1 MEDRPSRFT
10 HHVSHNVSRLP
21 QQHTIIGIL
30 ILLLL
35 SANTVSAQE
44 LTTLTLEDSI
54 QIARQTNLS
63 IQTTQERVKSAEAQV
78 RAAHAGL
85 LPNVSLN
92 SSYRYAGALPKS
104 VLETTGAFGPPGA
117 GGEMSPFSGMG
128 DDTEAIIELEFG
140 AHHNFQADL
149 TLNQPIFAWGRYYK
163 NYQGAKLSLEA
174 AHKELDAAY
183 NQLVLD
189 VSEAFYRV
197 LLSLEF
203 VKVSEQT
210 VELVEKQLKIA
221 QNLFEA
227 GASTNFDILRAEV
240 LLANAR
246 SNLIR
251 AKNGERVAMDV
262 YKNVLN
268 IDLSDSIE
276 VQGNLEQPIREFDLD
291 QLLQLAMEKR
301 PELHQLQFTES
312 AAKKQIDV
320 AKTRSRP
327 ALSFFSNY
335 QLDHNERLEEMNRI
349 WNLGFALNV
358 PIFDGLATR
367 AAVKQAESGLKQTQ
381 LGKQQMTDVIEL
393 EVRSAYLNLLEAKTL
408 IDVQRET
415 VEQAQESVRI
425 ANLRYENGMTTSVE
439 LTDAQLALSQ
449 AEVNRLQSLH
459 DYAVGLARLEK
470 AIGQKTPTSNY
481 SRHKK

>member
-1 MEDRPSRFT
+1 MT
-10 HHVSHNVSRLP
+10 
-21 QQHTIIGIL
+21 QQHFFFGASVL
-30 ILLLL
+30 FLLLT
-35 SANTVSAQE
+35 SALSAQE
-44 LTTLTLEDSI
+44 SRTLTLEDSI

-63 IQTTQERVKSAEAQV
+63 IQTTQERVKAAEAQV

-104 VLETTGAFGPPGA
+104 VLETSGAFGPLGA
-117 GGEMSPFSGMG
+117 GGDMPPLPAADGG
-128 DDTEAIIELEFG
+128 DETIIELEFG

-163 NYQGAKLSLEA
+163 NYQSAKLSLA
-174 AHKELDAAY
+174 ATHKELDAAY
-183 NQLVLD
+183 NQLIFD

-251 AKNGERVAMDV
+251 AKNGQRVAMDV

-268 IDLSDSIE
+268 IDLNDSIE
-276 VQGNLEQPIREFDLD
+276 VQGNLEQPILQFDLEP
-291 QLLQLAMEKR
+291 LIQLAMEKR
-301 PELHQLQFTES
+301 PELHQLQFTEG
-312 AAKKQIDV
+312 AAKKQVDV
-320 AKTRSRP
+320 AKTRNRP

-335 QLDHNERLEEMNRI
+335 QLDHNERLEDMNRI
-349 WNLGFALNV
+349 WNLGVALNV

-381 LGKQQMTDVIEL
+381 LGKQQMTNAIEL

-408 IDVQRET
+408 INVQKET

-425 ANLRYENGMTTSVE
+425 ANLRYENGMITSVE

-470 AIGQKTPTSNY
+470 AVGQKIP
-481 SRHKK
+481 

>member
-1 MEDRPSRFT
+1 MT
-10 HHVSHNVSRLP
+10 
-21 QQHTIIGIL
+21 QQHFFIGIF
-30 ILLLL
+30 LLLL
-35 SANTVSAQE
+35 LWTCTVSAQE
-44 LTTLTLEDSI
+44 PKTLTLEDSI

-78 RAAHAGL
+78 RSVHAGL

-92 SSYRYAGALPKS
+92 SSYRYAKDLPKS
-104 VLETTGAFGPPGA
+104 VLEASGGFGPPGV
-117 GGEMSPFSGMG
+117 GGEMPASTDTGG
-128 DDTEAIIELEFG
+128 DDENIIELEFG
-140 AHHNFQADL
+140 AHHNFQAEII
-149 TLNQPIFAWGRYYK
+149 LNQPIFAWGRYYK
-163 NYQGAKLSLEA
+163 SYQSAQLSLEA
-174 AHKELDAAY
+174 ARKELDAAY
-183 NQLVLD
+183 NQLILD

-197 LLSLEF
+197 LLSFEF

-251 AKNGERVAMDV
+251 AKNGARVAIDV

-268 IDLSDSIE
+268 IDLGESVE
-276 VQGNLEQPIREFDLD
+276 VEGSLERPILEFDLEPLI
-291 QLLQLAMEKR
+291 QQGLEKR
-301 PELHQLQFTES
+301 PELHQFQFNEG
-312 AAKKQIDV
+312 AAKKQVDV
-320 AKTRSRP
+320 AKTRNRP
-327 ALSFFSNY
+327 ALSFFTNY
-335 QLDHNERLEEMNRI
+335 QFDHNERLVEMNRI
-349 WNLGFALNV
+349 WNLGFSLNF

-367 AAVKQAESGLKQTQ
+367 AAVKQAESGLRQTQ
-381 LGKQQMTDVIEL
+381 LGKQQMTDAIEL

-415 VEQAQESVRI
+415 VAQAQESVRI
-425 ANLRYENGMTTSVE
+425 ANLRYENGMITSVE

-449 AEVNRLQSLH
+449 AEANRLQSLH

-470 AIGQKTPTSNY
+470 AIGQKIPINN
-481 SRHKK
+481 RN

>member
-1 MEDRPSRFT
+1 MEEHPSRFM
-10 HHVSHNVSRLP
+10 HHVSRIT
-21 QQHTIIGIL
+21 QQHFFIGISV
-30 ILLLL
+30 LLLL
-35 SANTVSAQE
+35 SSCTLSAQE
-44 LTTLTLEDSI
+44 SKNLTLEDSI

-63 IQTTQERVKSAEAQV
+63 IQTTQERVKSAEAHV
-78 RAAHAGL
+78 RAAQAGL

-104 VLETTGAFGPPGA
+104 VLETSGAFGPPGV
-117 GGEMSPFSGMG
+117 GGEMSSFSSMG
-128 DDTEAIIELEFG
+128 DDSETIIELEFG

-163 NYQGAKLSLEA
+163 NYQSAKLNLQA

-189 VSEAFYRV
+189 VSDAFYRV

-221 QNLFEA
+221 QNLFDA

-246 SNLIR
+246 SNRIR
-251 AKNGERVAMDV
+251 AKNGARVAMDV

-268 IDLSDSIE
+268 IDFGESIQ
-276 VQGNLEQPIREFDLD
+276 VQGSLEQPILELDLEPLI
-291 QLLQLAMEKR
+291 QLGLEKR
-301 PELHQLQFTES
+301 PELHQLQFTEG
-312 AAKKQIDV
+312 AAEKQVDV
-320 AKTRSRP
+320 AKTRNRP

-349 WNLGFALNV
+349 WNIGFALNV

-381 LGKQQMTDVIEL
+381 LGKQQMTDAIEL

-408 IDVQRET
+408 IDVQKET

-425 ANLRYENGMTTSVE
+425 ANLRYENGMITSVE

-470 AIGQKTPTSNY
+470 AIGQKIPN
-481 SRHKK
+481 K

>member
-1 MEDRPSRFT
+1 MT
-10 HHVSHNVSRLP
+10 
-21 QQHTIIGIL
+21 QQHFFIGT

-35 SANTVSAQE
+35 LLTCTLSAQE
-44 LTTLTLEDSI
+44 PKILTLEDSI
-54 QIARQTNLS
+54 QIARQSNLS

-78 RAAHAGL
+78 RSAYAGL
-85 LPNVSLN
+85 LPNVALN

-104 VLETTGAFGPPGA
+104 VLETSGAFGPPGA
-117 GGEMSPFSGMG
+117 GGEMSPLPTGG
-128 DDTEAIIELEFG
+128 GTGENIIELEFG

-163 NYQGAKLSLEA
+163 SYQSAKLNLAA
-174 AHKELDAAY
+174 AHKELDAAH

-203 VKVSEQT
+203 VKISEQT

-227 GASTNFDILRAEV
+227 GASTNFDVLRAEV
-240 LLANAR
+240 LLANAK
-246 SNLIR
+246 SNRIR
-251 AKNGERVAMDV
+251 AKNGARGAIDV

-268 IDLSDSIE
+268 IDLGESID
-276 VQGNLEQPIREFDLD
+276 VQGSLERPVLEFDLEPLI
-291 QLLQLAMEKR
+291 QLGLEKR
-301 PELHQLQFTES
+301 PELHQLQFSEG
-312 AAKKQIDV
+312 AAKKQVDV

-349 WNLGFALNV
+349 WNLGVALNF

-381 LGKQQMTDVIEL
+381 LGKQQMANAIEL
-393 EVRSAYLNLLEAKTL
+393 EIRSAYLNLLESKTL

-425 ANLRYENGMTTSVE
+425 ANLRYENGMITSVE

-459 DYAVGLARLEK
+459 DYAVGFIRLEK
-470 AIGQKTPTSNY
+470 AIGEKIPINN
-481 SRHKK
+481 

>member
-1 MEDRPSRFT
+1 MEERPSRFT
-10 HHVSHNVSRLP
+10 FHVSRMT
-21 QQHTIIGIL
+21 QQHFSIGIS

-35 SANTVSAQE
+35 STCTVSAQE
-44 LTTLTLEDSI
+44 SKTLTLEDSI
-54 QIARQTNLS
+54 QTARQTNLS

-92 SSYRYAGALPKS
+92 SSYRYAKDLPKS
-104 VLETTGAFGPPGA
+104 VLEASGAFGPPAGA
-117 GGEMSPFSGMG
+117 GGEMSSLHTQDSNVG
-128 DDTEAIIELEFG
+128 DDSENIIELEFG
-140 AHHNFQADL
+140 AHHNFQAEV

-163 NYQGAKLSLEA
+163 NYQSAKLNLEA

-189 VSEAFYRV
+189 VSETFYRV
-197 LLSLEF
+197 LLSFEF

-240 LLANAR
+240 LLANAK
-246 SNLIR
+246 SNLVR
-251 AKNGERVAMDV
+251 AKNGERVAMAV

-268 IDLSDSIE
+268 IDLGDSIE
-276 VQGNLEQPIREFDLD
+276 VQGSLEQPILEFDLEPLI
-291 QLLQLAMEKR
+291 QQAMEKR
-301 PELHQLQFTES
+301 PELHQLQFTEG
-312 AAKKQIDV
+312 AAKKQVDI
-320 AKTRSRP
+320 AKTRNRP
-327 ALSFFSNY
+327 ALSFFTNY
-335 QLDHNERLEEMNRI
+335 QFDHNERLVEMNRI

-381 LGKQQMTDVIEL
+381 LGKQQVTDAIEL

-408 IDVQRET
+408 INVQRET
-415 VEQAQESVRI
+415 VAASPRER
-425 ANLRYENGMTTSVE
+425 ANCE
-439 LTDAQLALSQ
+439 LALRKWNDHQ
-449 AEVNRLQSLH
+449 R
-459 DYAVGLARLEK
+459 
-470 AIGQKTPTSNY
+470 
-481 SRHKK
+481 

>member
-1 MEDRPSRFT
+1 MEECPSRFT
-10 HHVSHNVSRLP
+10 FHVARMT
-21 QQHTIIGIL
+21 QQHFFTGIFL
-30 ILLLL
+30 SLLLW
-35 SANTVSAQE
+35 SSTVFAQE
-44 LTTLTLEDSI
+44 SKTLTLEDSI

-104 VLETTGAFGPPGA
+104 VLEASGAFGPPAGA
-117 GGEMSPFSGMG
+117 GGEIPATSIMDGN
-128 DDTEAIIELEFG
+128 DENIIELEFG
-140 AHHNFQADL
+140 AHHNFQADV
-149 TLNQPIFAWGRYYK
+149 TLNQPIFAWGRYYN
-163 NYQGAKLSLEA
+163 NYQSAKFSLEA
-174 AHKELDAAY
+174 ARKELDVAY

-189 VSEAFYRV
+189 VSESFYRV
-197 LLSLEF
+197 LLSIEF
-203 VKVSEQT
+203 ANVSKQT

-227 GASTNFDILRAEV
+227 GASTNFDVLRAEV

-251 AKNGERVAMDV
+251 AKNGARVAMDV

-268 IDLSDSIE
+268 IDLGESIE
-276 VQGNLEQPIREFDLD
+276 VQGSLELPILEFDLEPLI
-291 QLLQLAMEKR
+291 QQGLEKR
-301 PELHQLQFTES
+301 PELHQLQSSEG
-312 AAKKQIDV
+312 AAKKQVDV
-320 AKTRSRP
+320 AKTRSLP
-327 ALSFFSNY
+327 ALSFFGNY
-335 QLDHNERLEEMNRI
+335 QLDHNERLGEMNRI

-367 AAVKQAESGLKQTQ
+367 AAVKQAQSGLKQTQ

-408 IDVQRET
+408 INVQRET

-425 ANLRYENGMTTSVE
+425 ANLRYENGMITSVE

-470 AIGQKTPTSNY
+470 AIGQKILINN
-481 SRHKK
+481 

>member
-1 MEDRPSRFT
+1 MEERLLRLTF
-10 HHVSHNVSRLP
+10 HVSRMTR
-21 QQHTIIGIL
+21 QYFFIGTS
-30 ILLLL
+30 LLLL
-35 SANTVSAQE
+35 LWSCTVSAE
-44 LTTLTLEDSI
+44 APKNLTLEASI
-54 QIARQTNLS
+54 QIARQTNLL

-78 RAAHAGL
+78 RSAQAGL
-85 LPNVSLN
+85 LPNVSIN
-92 SSYRYAGALPKS
+92 STYRYAGALPKS
-104 VLETTGAFGPPGA
+104 VLEASGAFGPPGA
-117 GGEMSPFSGMG
+117 GGDMPPATVGDG
-128 DDTEAIIELEFG
+128 DDENVIELEFG

-149 TLNQPIFAWGRYYK
+149 SLNQPIFAWGRYYK
-163 NYQGAKLSLEA
+163 SYQSAKLSLEA
-174 AHKELDAAY
+174 ARKELDAAY

-210 VELVEKQLKIA
+210 VELVETQLKIA

-227 GASTNFDILRAEV
+227 GASTNFDVLRAEV
-240 LLANAR
+240 LLANAK

-251 AKNGERVAMDV
+251 AKNGARGAMDV

-268 IDLSDSIE
+268 IDLGDSVE
-276 VQGNLEQPIREFDLD
+276 VEGSLDRPILESVDLD
-291 QLLQLAMEKR
+291 RLIRLGLEKR
-301 PELHQLQFTES
+301 PELHQLAFNEG
-312 AAKKQIDV
+312 AAKKQVDV

-327 ALSFFSNY
+327 ALSFFTNY
-335 QLDHNERLEEMNRI
+335 QLDHNERLIEMNRV
-349 WNLGFALNV
+349 WNLGFALNF

-408 IDVQRET
+408 INVQRET
-415 VEQAQESVRI
+415 VAQAQESVRI
-425 ANLRYENGMTTSVE
+425 ANLRYENGMITSVE

-470 AIGQKTPTSNY
+470 AIGEKIPINN
-481 SRHKK
+481 

>member
-1 MEDRPSRFT
+1 MEERPSRFT
-10 HHVSHNVSRLP
+10 FHVSRMT
-21 QQHTIIGIL
+21 QQHFSIGIS

-35 SANTVSAQE
+35 STCTVSAQE
-44 LTTLTLEDSI
+44 SKTLTLEDSI

-92 SSYRYAGALPKS
+92 SSYRYAKDLPKS
-104 VLETTGAFGPPGA
+104 VLEASGAFGPPGA
-117 GGEMSPFSGMG
+117 GGGLPSPADADG
-128 DDTEAIIELEFG
+128 DSESIIELEFG
-140 AHHNFQADL
+140 AHHNFQAEV

-163 NYQGAKLSLEA
+163 NYQSAKLNLEA

-189 VSEAFYRV
+189 VSETFYRV
-197 LLSLEF
+197 LLSFEF

-240 LLANAR
+240 LLANAK
-246 SNLIR
+246 SNLVR
-251 AKNGERVAMDV
+251 AKNGERVAMAV

-268 IDLSDSIE
+268 IDLGDSIE
-276 VQGNLEQPIREFDLD
+276 VQGSLEQPILEFDLEPLI
-291 QLLQLAMEKR
+291 QQAMEKR
-301 PELHQLQFTES
+301 PELHQLQFTEG
-312 AAKKQIDV
+312 AAKKQVDI
-320 AKTRSRP
+320 AKTRNRP
-327 ALSFFSNY
+327 ALSFFTNY
-335 QLDHNERLEEMNRI
+335 QFDHNERLVEMNRI

-381 LGKQQMTDVIEL
+381 LGKQQVTDAIEL

-408 IDVQRET
+408 INVQRET
-415 VEQAQESVRI
+415 VAQAQESVRI
-425 ANLRYENGMTTSVE
+425 ANLRYENGMITSVE

-470 AIGQKTPTSNY
+470 AIGQKIPIDN
-481 SRHKK
+481 

>member
-1 MEDRPSRFT
+1 MGERPFFIQIS
-10 HHVSHNVSRLP
+10 L
-21 QQHTIIGIL
+21 
-30 ILLLL
+30 LLLL
-35 SANTVSAQE
+35 STCTISAQE
-44 LTTLTLEDSI
+44 LKTLTLEDSI

-63 IQTTQERVKSAEAQV
+63 IQTTQERVKTAEAQV

-85 LPNVSLN
+85 LPNVSLD
-92 SSYRYAGALPKS
+92 SSYRYDKDLPKS
-104 VLETTGAFGPPGA
+104 VLEASGAFGPPAGV
-117 GGEMSPFSGMG
+117 GGEMPPVSEAGG
-128 DDTEAIIELEFG
+128 DDENIIELEFG
-140 AHHNFQADL
+140 AHHNFQAKV

-163 NYQGAKLSLEA
+163 NYQSAKLSLEA
-174 AHKELDAAY
+174 ARKELDVAY

-189 VSEAFYRV
+189 VSEAFYRI

-251 AKNGERVAMDV
+251 AKNGARIAMDV
-262 YKNVLN
+262 YKNVMN
-268 IDLSDSIE
+268 IDLGESVE
-276 VQGNLEQPIREFDLD
+276 VQGSLERPILEFDLEPLI
-291 QLLQLAMEKR
+291 QLGLEKR
-301 PELHQLQFTES
+301 PELHQLQFSEG
-312 AAKKQIDV
+312 AAKKQVDV
-320 AKTRSRP
+320 AKTRNRP

-335 QLDHNERLEEMNRI
+335 QIDSNERLEEMNRI

-381 LGKQQMTDVIEL
+381 LGKQQMTDAIEL

-408 IDVQRET
+408 INLQRET

-425 ANLRYENGMTTSVE
+425 ANLRYENGMITSVE

-459 DYAVGLARLEK
+459 DYTVGLARLEK
-470 AIGQKTPTSNY
+470 AIG
-481 SRHKK
+481 HKIPINN

>member
-1 MEDRPSRFT
+1 MGEHPSRFT
-10 HHVSHNVSRLP
+10 FHVSHHISQMAQRHLF
-21 QQHTIIGIL
+21 IGIS
-30 ILLLL
+30 LLLL
-35 SANTVSAQE
+35 LWTGTVLAQE
-44 LTTLTLEDSI
+44 SKTLTLENSI
-54 QIARQTNLS
+54 QIARQSNLS

-78 RAAHAGL
+78 RSAYAGL
-85 LPNVSLN
+85 LPNVALN
-92 SSYRYAGALPKS
+92 SSYRYAGVLPKS
-104 VLETTGAFGPPGA
+104 VLEASGAFGPPAGV
-117 GGEMSPFSGMG
+117 GGEMPSFSSVG
-128 DDTEAIIELEFG
+128 DNDENIIELEFG

-163 NYQGAKLSLEA
+163 SYQSAKLSLEA
-174 AHKELDAAY
+174 ARKELDAAY
-183 NQLVLD
+183 NQLTFD

-203 VKVSEQT
+203 VEVSKQT

-221 QNLFEA
+221 RNLFEA

-240 LLANAR
+240 LLANAK
-246 SNLIR
+246 SNRIR
-251 AKNGERVAMDV
+251 AKNGARVAMDV

-268 IDLSDSIE
+268 IDLGGSIG
-276 VQGNLEQPIREFDLD
+276 VQGSLELPILEFDLEP
-291 QLLQLAMEKR
+291 LIQLAMEKR
-301 PELHQLQFTES
+301 PELHQLQFSEG
-312 AAKKQIDV
+312 AAKKQVDV

-327 ALSFFSNY
+327 ALSFFTNY

-349 WNLGFALNV
+349 WNLGVALNV

-367 AAVKQAESGLKQTQ
+367 AAVKQAQSGLKQTQ
-381 LGKQQMTDVIEL
+381 LGKQQMTDAIEL

-408 IDVQRET
+408 INVQRET

-425 ANLRYENGMTTSVE
+425 ANLRYENGMITSVE

-470 AIGQKTPTSNY
+470 AVGQKIPINN
-481 SRHKK
+481 

>member
-1 MEDRPSRFT
+1 MEERPSRFT
-10 HHVSHNVSRLP
+10 FHVSRPVSRMTR
-21 QQHTIIGIL
+21 QHFSIGIS

-35 SANTVSAQE
+35 STCTVSAQE
-44 LTTLTLEDSI
+44 SKTLTLKDSI

-92 SSYRYAGALPKS
+92 SSYRYAKDLPKS
-104 VLETTGAFGPPGA
+104 VLEASGAFGQPAGA
-117 GGEMSPFSGMG
+117 GGEMSPFSNVG
-128 DDTEAIIELEFG
+128 DDSESIIELEFG
-140 AHHNFQADL
+140 AHHNFQAEV

-163 NYQGAKLSLEA
+163 NYQSAKFNLEA

-189 VSEAFYRV
+189 VSETFYRV
-197 LLSLEF
+197 LLSFEF

-240 LLANAR
+240 LLANAK

-251 AKNGERVAMDV
+251 AKNGERVAMAV

-268 IDLSDSIE
+268 IDLGDSIE
-276 VQGNLEQPIREFDLD
+276 VQGSLKQPILEFDLEPLI
-291 QLLQLAMEKR
+291 QQAMEKR
-301 PELHQLQFTES
+301 PELHQLQFTEG
-312 AAKKQIDV
+312 AAKKQVDV
-320 AKTRSRP
+320 AKTRNRP
-327 ALSFFSNY
+327 ALSFFTNY
-335 QLDHNERLEEMNRI
+335 QFDHNERLVEMNRI

-381 LGKQQMTDVIEL
+381 LGKQQVTDAIEL

-425 ANLRYENGMTTSVE
+425 ANLRYENGMITSVE

-470 AIGQKTPTSNY
+470 AIGQKIPIDN
-481 SRHKK
+481 

>member
-1 MEDRPSRFT
+1 MGQHPSRFT
-10 HHVSHNVSRLP
+10 SHASRIT
-21 QQHTIIGIL
+21 QQHFFIGISL
-30 ILLLL
+30 LLLL
-35 SANTVSAQE
+35 SSYTVSAQE
-44 LTTLTLEDSI
+44 SKTLTLEDSI

-63 IQTTQERVKSAEAQV
+63 IQTTQERVTSAEAQV
-78 RAAHAGL
+78 RTAYAGL

-104 VLETTGAFGPPGA
+104 VLEAGGAFSSPGA
-117 GGEMSPFSGMG
+117 GGEMPPLPGAAG
-128 DDTEAIIELEFG
+128 DSETIIELEFG

-163 NYQGAKLSLEA
+163 NYQSAKLSLQA

-246 SNLIR
+246 SNRIR
-251 AKNGERVAMDV
+251 AKNGERAAMDF

-268 IDLSDSIE
+268 LDLGESIK
-276 VQGNLEQPIREFDLD
+276 VQGSLELPILELDLEPLI
-291 QLLQLAMEKR
+291 QRGLEKR
-301 PELHQLQFTES
+301 PELHQLQFTEG
-312 AAKKQIDV
+312 AAKKQVDV
-320 AKTRSRP
+320 AKTRNRP

-349 WNLGFALNV
+349 WNLGFALNI

-367 AAVKQAESGLKQTQ
+367 AAVRQAESGLKQTQ
-381 LGKQQMTDVIEL
+381 LGKQQMTDAIEL
-393 EVRSAYLNLLEAKTL
+393 EIRSAYLNLLQAKAL

-425 ANLRYENGMTTSVE
+425 ANLRYENGMITSVE

-470 AIGQKTPTSNY
+470 AIGQEIPIAN
-481 SRHKK
+481 

>member
-1 MEDRPSRFT
+1 MEARPSRFT
-10 HHVSHNVSRLP
+10 FHVSLTP
-21 QQHTIIGIL
+21 QQHFFIGIS

-35 SANTVSAQE
+35 STCAISAQE
-44 LTTLTLEDSI
+44 SKTLTLDDSI

-78 RAAHAGL
+78 RSAYAGL
-85 LPNVSLN
+85 LPNIALN

-104 VLETTGAFGPPGA
+104 VLETSGAFAPPGA
-117 GGEMSPFSGMG
+117 GGEIPPPSVG
-128 DDTEAIIELEFG
+128 DDNSETIIELEFG

-163 NYQGAKLSLEA
+163 NYQSAKLNLEA
-174 AHKELDAAY
+174 ARKELDAAY

-251 AKNGERVAMDV
+251 AKNGKRVAMDV

-268 IDLSDSIE
+268 IDLSDSIA
-276 VQGNLEQPIREFDLD
+276 VQGNLEQPILELDLKPLI
-291 QLLQLAMEKR
+291 QQAMEQR
-301 PELHQLQFTES
+301 PELHQLQFTEG
-312 AAKKQIDV
+312 AAKKQVDV
-320 AKTRSRP
+320 AKTRNRP
-327 ALSFFSNY
+327 ALSFFSKY

-349 WNLGFALNV
+349 WNLGVALNV

-381 LGKQQMTDVIEL
+381 LGKQQMTDAIEL

-425 ANLRYENGMTTSVE
+425 ANLRYENGMITSVE

-470 AIGQKTPTSNY
+470 AIGQKIPTDN
-481 SRHKK
+481 RN

>member
-1 MEDRPSRFT
+1 MTQRHFF
-10 HHVSHNVSRLP
+10 
-21 QQHTIIGIL
+21 IGTA

-35 SANTVSAQE
+35 WTCTLSAE
-44 LTTLTLEDSI
+44 EPKTLTLEDSI

-78 RAAHAGL
+78 RAARAGL

-92 SSYRYAGALPKS
+92 SSYRYARDLPKS
-104 VLETTGAFGPPGA
+104 VLEASGAFGPPGA
-117 GGEMSPFSGMG
+117 GPEMAPLSGAGAG
-128 DDTEAIIELEFG
+128 DENVIELEFG
-140 AHHNFQADL
+140 AHHNFQADVS
-149 TLNQPIFAWGRYYK
+149 LNQPIFAWGRYYN
-163 NYQGAKLSLEA
+163 NYQSAKLSLAA
-174 AHKELDAAY
+174 AHKELDVAH

-189 VSEAFYRV
+189 VSESFYRV
-197 LLSLEF
+197 LLSHEF

-210 VELVEKQLKIA
+210 VELVKKQLKIA
-221 QNLFEA
+221 QTLFEA

-240 LLANAR
+240 LLANAK

-251 AKNGERVAMDV
+251 AKNGARVAMDV
-262 YKNVLN
+262 YKNMLN
-268 IDLSDSIE
+268 IDLGDSVGAE
-276 VQGNLEQPIREFDLD
+276 GSLEQPVRDFDLAP
-291 QLLQLAMEKR
+291 LIQLAMDKR
-301 PELHQLQFTES
+301 PELDQLQFSEG
-312 AAKKQIDV
+312 AAQKQVDV

-327 ALSFFSNY
+327 ALSFFTNY
-335 QLDHNERLEEMNRI
+335 QFDHNERLQEMNRI
-349 WNLGFALNV
+349 WNVGFALNV

-367 AAVKQAESGLKQTQ
+367 AAVRQAESGLKQTQ
-381 LGKQQMTDVIEL
+381 LGKQQMRDAIEL
-393 EVRSAYLNLLEAKTL
+393 EVRSAYLNLLESKTL

-425 ANLRYENGMTTSVE
+425 ANLRYENGMITSVE

-470 AIGQKTPTSNY
+470 AIGQKMPATN
-481 SRHKK
+481 

>member
-1 MEDRPSRFT
+1 MEECPSRFM
-10 HHVSHNVSRLP
+10 HHVSRIT
-21 QQHTIIGIL
+21 QQHFFIGISV
-30 ILLLL
+30 LLLL
-35 SANTVSAQE
+35 STGTISAQE
-44 LTTLTLEDSI
+44 SKTLTLEDSI
-54 QIARQTNLS
+54 QVARQTNLS
-63 IQTTQERVKSAEAQV
+63 IQTTQERVKSTEAQV
-78 RAAHAGL
+78 RAAQAGL

-104 VLETTGAFGPPGA
+104 VLEAGGAFGAPGA
-117 GGEMSPFSGMG
+117 GGEMSSFSSIP
-128 DDTEAIIELEFG
+128 DDSETIIELEFG

-163 NYQGAKLSLEA
+163 NYQSAKLSLQA

-197 LLSLEF
+197 LLSIEF

-210 VELVEKQLKIA
+210 IELVEKQLKIA
-221 QNLFEA
+221 QNLFDA

-240 LLANAR
+240 LLANAK

-268 IDLSDSIE
+268 IDLGESIQ
-276 VQGNLEQPIREFDLD
+276 VQGSLEQPILELDLESLI
-291 QLLQLAMEKR
+291 QLGLAKR
-301 PELHQLQFTES
+301 PELHQLQFTED
-312 AAKKQIDV
+312 AAKKQVDV
-320 AKTRSRP
+320 AKTRNRP

-367 AAVKQAESGLKQTQ
+367 AAVRQAESGLKQTQ
-381 LGKQQMTDVIEL
+381 LGKQQMTDAIEL

-425 ANLRYENGMTTSVE
+425 ANLRYENGMITSVE

-459 DYAVGLARLEK
+459 DYAVGVARLEK
-470 AIGQKTPTSNY
+470 AIGQKIPIRN
-481 SRHKK
+481 

>member
-1 MEDRPSRFT
+1 MEKRPSRFT
-10 HHVSHNVSRLP
+10 FPVSRMT
-21 QQHTIIGIL
+21 QQHFSIGIS

-35 SANTVSAQE
+35 STCTVSAQE
-44 LTTLTLEDSI
+44 SKTLTLKDSI

-92 SSYRYAGALPKS
+92 SSYRYAGVLPKS
-104 VLETTGAFGPPGA
+104 VLEAGGAFGPPGA
-117 GGEMSPFSGMG
+117 GGEMPPFSSVG
-128 DDTEAIIELEFG
+128 DNNENIIELEFG
-140 AHHNFQADL
+140 AHHNFQADV

-163 NYQGAKLSLEA
+163 NYQSAKLNLEA

-189 VSEAFYRV
+189 VSETFYRV
-197 LLSLEF
+197 LLSFEF

-240 LLANAR
+240 LLANAK

-251 AKNGERVAMDV
+251 AKNGERVAMAV

-268 IDLSDSIE
+268 IDLSDSIK
-276 VQGNLEQPIREFDLD
+276 VQGSLEQPILEFDLEPLI
-291 QLLQLAMEKR
+291 QQAMEKR
-301 PELHQLQFTES
+301 PELHQLQFTEG
-312 AAKKQIDV
+312 AAKKQVDV
-320 AKTRSRP
+320 AKTRNRP
-327 ALSFFSNY
+327 ALSFFTNY
-335 QLDHNERLEEMNRI
+335 QFDHNERLVEMNRI

-381 LGKQQMTDVIEL
+381 LGKQQVTDAIEL

-415 VEQAQESVRI
+415 VAQAQESVRI
-425 ANLRYENGMTTSVE
+425 ANLRYENGMITSVE

-449 AEVNRLQSLH
+449 AEANRLQSLH

-470 AIGQKTPTSNY
+470 AIGQKIPIDN
-481 SRHKK
+481 

>member
-1 MEDRPSRFT
+1 MEERPSRFT
-10 HHVSHNVSRLP
+10 FHVSRIT
-21 QQHTIIGIL
+21 QQHFFIGISL
-30 ILLLL
+30 SLLLWIC
-35 SANTVSAQE
+35 AVSAQE
-44 LTTLTLEDSI
+44 PKTLTLEDSI

-63 IQTTQERVKSAEAQV
+63 IQTTQERVKFAEAQV
-78 RAAHAGL
+78 RSAYAGL

-92 SSYRYAGALPKS
+92 SSYRYAKDLPKS
-104 VLETTGAFGPPGA
+104 VLEASGAFGPPGA
-117 GGEMSPFSGMG
+117 GGEILPPSGAG
-128 DDTEAIIELEFG
+128 GNDENIIELEFG
-140 AHHNFQADL
+140 AHHNFQAEL
-149 TLNQPIFAWGRYYK
+149 SLNQPIFAWGRYYK
-163 NYQGAKLSLEA
+163 NYQSAKLSLEA
-174 AHKELDAAY
+174 ARKELDAAY

-189 VSEAFYRV
+189 VSETFYRV

-221 QNLFEA
+221 RNLFEA

-251 AKNGERVAMDV
+251 AKNGARVAMDV

-268 IDLSDSIE
+268 IDLGETIE
-276 VQGNLEQPIREFDLD
+276 VHGSLERPILEFDLEPLI
-291 QLLQLAMEKR
+291 QLGMENR
-301 PELHQLQFTES
+301 PELHQFRFSEG
-312 AAKKQIDV
+312 AAKKQVDV

-327 ALSFFSNY
+327 SLSFFTNY

-381 LGKQQMTDVIEL
+381 LGKQQMTDAIEL

-425 ANLRYENGMTTSVE
+425 ANLRYENGMITSVE

-459 DYAVGLARLEK
+459 DYAIGLARLEK
-470 AIGQKTPTSNY
+470 AIGQKIPIDN
-481 SRHKK
+481 

>member
-1 MEDRPSRFT
+1 MEERLLRLTF
-10 HHVSHNVSRLP
+10 HVSRMTR
-21 QQHTIIGIL
+21 QHFFIGTS
-30 ILLLL
+30 LLLL
-35 SANTVSAQE
+35 LWSCTVSAE
-44 LTTLTLEDSI
+44 APKNLTLEASI
-54 QIARQTNLS
+54 QIARQINLS

-78 RAAHAGL
+78 RSAQAGL
-85 LPNVSLN
+85 LPNVALN
-92 SSYRYAGALPKS
+92 SSYRYAGVLPKS
-104 VLETTGAFGPPGA
+104 VLEASGAFGPPGA
-117 GGEMSPFSGMG
+117 GGDMSPAIATDNGS
-128 DDTEAIIELEFG
+128 ENIIELEFG

-149 TLNQPIFAWGRYYK
+149 SLNQPIFAWGRYYK
-163 NYQGAKLSLEA
+163 SYQSAKLSLEA
-174 AHKELDAAY
+174 ARQKLDAAY

-210 VELVEKQLKIA
+210 VELVKKQLKIA

-227 GASTNFDILRAEV
+227 GASTNFDVLRAEV
-240 LLANAR
+240 LLANAQ

-251 AKNGERVAMDV
+251 AKNGARAAMDV

-268 IDLSDSIE
+268 IDLGESVE
-276 VQGNLEQPIREFDLD
+276 LEGSLERPILEFELD
-291 QLLQLAMEKR
+291 RLIQLGLEKR
-301 PELHQLQFTES
+301 PELHQLAFNEG
-312 AAKKQIDV
+312 AAKKQVDV

-327 ALSFFSNY
+327 ALSFFTNY
-335 QLDHNERLEEMNRI
+335 QLDHNERLLEMNRV
-349 WNLGFALNV
+349 WNLGFALNF

-381 LGKQQMTDVIEL
+381 LGKQQMTDAIEL
-393 EVRSAYLNLLEAKTL
+393 EVRSAYLNLLEARTL
-408 IDVQRET
+408 INVQRET
-415 VEQAQESVRI
+415 VAQAQESVRI
-425 ANLRYENGMTTSVE
+425 ANLRYENGMITSVE

-470 AIGQKTPTSNY
+470 AIGQQIPID
-481 SRHKK
+481 SRN

>member
-1 MEDRPSRFT
+1 MEEYPSRIT
-10 HHVSHNVSRLP
+10 HHVSRNVSQII
-21 QQHTIIGIL
+21 QQHVFIAISL
-30 ILLLL
+30 FLLL
-35 SANTVSAQE
+35 STGAVFAQE
-44 LTTLTLEDSI
+44 SKTLTLEDSI

-63 IQTTQERVKSAEAQV
+63 IQTTKERVKSAEAQV

-85 LPNVSLN
+85 LPNLALN
-92 SSYRYAGALPKS
+92 SSYRYAGVLPKS
-104 VLETTGAFGPPGA
+104 VLETSGGFGPPGA
-117 GGEMSPFSGMG
+117 GGEMPPLSTG
-128 DDTEAIIELEFG
+128 DGDIETIIELEFG

-163 NYQGAKLSLEA
+163 NYQSAKLSLEA
-174 AHKELDAAY
+174 ANKELDVAY

-221 QNLFEA
+221 QNLFDA
-227 GASTNFDILRAEV
+227 GASTNFDVLRAEV

-262 YKNVLN
+262 YKNALN
-268 IDLSDSIE
+268 IDLGDSIE
-276 VQGNLEQPIREFDLD
+276 AQGSLEQPIHEFDLEPLI
-291 QLLQLAMEKR
+291 QQAMEKR
-301 PELHQLQFTES
+301 PELHQLQFTEG
-312 AAKKQIDV
+312 AAKKQVDV
-320 AKTRSRP
+320 AKTRNRP
-327 ALSFFSNY
+327 ALSFFTNY
-335 QLDHNERLEEMNRI
+335 QLDHNERLIEMNRV
-349 WNLGFALNV
+349 WNLGFALNI

-381 LGKQQMTDVIEL
+381 LGRLQMTDAIEL

-408 IDVQRET
+408 IDVQKET

-425 ANLRYENGMTTSVE
+425 ANLRYENGMITSVE

-470 AIGQKTPTSNY
+470 AIGQKIPIDN
-481 SRHKK
+481 

>member
-1 MEDRPSRFT
+1 MEERLLRLTF
-10 HHVSHNVSRLP
+10 HVSRMTR
-21 QQHTIIGIL
+21 QHFFIGTS
-30 ILLLL
+30 LLLL
-35 SANTVSAQE
+35 LWSCPVSAE
-44 LTTLTLEDSI
+44 TPKSLTLEASI

-63 IQTTQERVKSAEAQV
+63 IQTTQERMKSAEAQV
-78 RAAHAGL
+78 RSAQAGL
-85 LPNVSLN
+85 LPNVALN
-92 SSYRYAGALPKS
+92 SSYRYAGVLPKS
-104 VLETTGAFGPPGA
+104 VLEASGAFGPPGA
-117 GGEMSPFSGMG
+117 GGDIPPAMAADSDSEN
-128 DDTEAIIELEFG
+128 IIELEFG

-149 TLNQPIFAWGRYYK
+149 SLNQPIFAWGRYYK
-163 NYQGAKLSLEA
+163 SYQSAKLSLEA
-174 AHKELDAAY
+174 ARKELDAAY

-227 GASTNFDILRAEV
+227 GASTNFDVLRAEV
-240 LLANAR
+240 LLANAK

-251 AKNGERVAMDV
+251 AKNGARVAMDV

-268 IDLSDSIE
+268 IDLGESVE
-276 VQGNLEQPIREFDLD
+276 VEGSLARPILEFDLARLI
-291 QLLQLAMEKR
+291 QLGLEKR
-301 PELHQLQFTES
+301 PELHQLAFNEG
-312 AAKKQIDV
+312 AAKKQVDV
-320 AKTRSRP
+320 AKTSSRP
-327 ALSFFSNY
+327 ALSFFTNY
-335 QLDHNERLEEMNRI
+335 QLDHNERLVEMNRV
-349 WNLGFALNV
+349 WNLGFALNF

-381 LGKQQMTDVIEL
+381 LGKQQMTDAIEL
-393 EVRSAYLNLLEAKTL
+393 EIRSAYLNLLEAKTL
-408 IDVQRET
+408 INVQRET
-415 VEQAQESVRI
+415 VAQAQESVRI
-425 ANLRYENGMTTSVE
+425 ANLRYENGMITSVE

-470 AIGQKTPTSNY
+470 AIGQKISIDN
-481 SRHKK
+481 RN

>member
-1 MEDRPSRFT
+1 MGERPSRFT
-10 HHVSHNVSRLP
+10 FHVLQMM
-21 QQHTIIGIL
+21 QQNFLIGIS
-30 ILLLL
+30 LL
-35 SANTVSAQE
+35 SLLSTYTLSAQE
-44 LTTLTLEDSI
+44 PKTLTLEDSI

-78 RAAHAGL
+78 RSAYAGL
-85 LPNVSLN
+85 LPNIALN

-104 VLETTGAFGPPGA
+104 VLETSGAFGPPGA
-117 GGEMSPFSGMG
+117 GGAMPPVSSTS
-128 DDTEAIIELEFG
+128 DDNENIIELEFG

-149 TLNQPIFAWGRYYK
+149 SLNQPIFAWGRYYK
-163 NYQGAKLSLEA
+163 NYQSAKLSLA
-174 AHKELDAAY
+174 AARKELDVAY

-240 LLANAR
+240 LLANAK

-268 IDLSDSIE
+268 IDLGESIE
-276 VQGNLEQPIREFDLD
+276 VQGNLEQPILEFDLD
-291 QLLQLAMEKR
+291 PLIQLGLEKR
-301 PELHQLQFTES
+301 PELHQLQFTEG
-312 AAKKQIDV
+312 AAKKQVEV

-335 QLDHNERLEEMNRI
+335 QLDHNERLEEMNRV
-349 WNLGFALNV
+349 WNLGFMLNF

-381 LGKQQMTDVIEL
+381 LGKQQMADAIEL

-408 IDVQRET
+408 INVQQET

-425 ANLRYENGMTTSVE
+425 ANLRYENGMITSVE

-470 AIGQKTPTSNY
+470 AIGQKIPINN
-481 SRHKK
+481 

>member
-1 MEDRPSRFT
+1 MTQRHFFT
-10 HHVSHNVSRLP
+10 GTAV
-21 QQHTIIGIL
+21 
-30 ILLLL
+30 LLLL
-35 SANTVSAQE
+35 WTCTLSAE
-44 LTTLTLEDSI
+44 GPKTLTLEDSI

-78 RAAHAGL
+78 RAARAGL

-92 SSYRYAGALPKS
+92 SSYRYARDLPKS
-104 VLETTGAFGPPGA
+104 VLEASGAFGPPGA
-117 GGEMSPFSGMG
+117 GPEMAPLSGAGAG
-128 DDTEAIIELEFG
+128 DETVIELEFG
-140 AHHNFQADL
+140 AHHNFQADIS
-149 TLNQPIFAWGRYYK
+149 LNQPIFAWGRYYN
-163 NYQGAKLSLEA
+163 NYQSAKLSLEA
-174 AHKELDAAY
+174 AQKELDVAH

-189 VSEAFYRV
+189 VSESFYRV
-197 LLSLEF
+197 LLSHEF
-203 VKVSEQT
+203 VTVSEQT

-221 QNLFEA
+221 QTLFEA

-240 LLANAR
+240 LLANAK

-251 AKNGERVAMDV
+251 AKNGARVAMDV
-262 YKNVLN
+262 YKNILN
-268 IDLSDSIE
+268 INLGDSVSAE
-276 VQGNLEQPIREFDLD
+276 GSLEQPVRDFDLAPLIQLAMDRRPELD
-291 QLLQLAMEKR
+291 QL
-301 PELHQLQFTES
+301 QFSEG
-312 AAKKQIDV
+312 AAQKQVDV

-327 ALSFFSNY
+327 ALSFFTNY
-335 QLDHNERLEEMNRI
+335 QFDHNERLQEMNRI
-349 WNLGFALNV
+349 WNVGFALNV

-367 AAVKQAESGLKQTQ
+367 AAVRQAESGLKQTQ
-381 LGKQQMTDVIEL
+381 LGKQQMTDTIEL

-425 ANLRYENGMTTSVE
+425 ANLRYENGMITSVE

-470 AIGQKTPTSNY
+470 AIGQKIPETN
-481 SRHKK
+481 

>member
-1 MEDRPSRFT
+1 MI
-10 HHVSHNVSRLP
+10 
-21 QQHTIIGIL
+21 QQHFFIGTT
-30 ILLLL
+30 LLLL
-35 SANTVSAQE
+35 LLTYTLSAQE
-44 LTTLTLEDSI
+44 PKVLTLEDSI

-78 RAAHAGL
+78 RSAYAGL
-85 LPNVSLN
+85 LPNIALN

-104 VLETTGAFGPPGA
+104 VLEASGAFGPPGA
-117 GGEMSPFSGMG
+117 GGEMPPLPTG
-128 DDTEAIIELEFG
+128 DGDSENIIELEFG

-163 NYQGAKLSLEA
+163 SYQSAKLNLA
-174 AHKELDAAY
+174 AARKELDAAH

-197 LLSLEF
+197 LLSVEF

-221 QNLFEA
+221 LNLFEA
-227 GASTNFDILRAEV
+227 GASTNFDVLRAEV
-240 LLANAR
+240 LLANAK
-246 SNLIR
+246 SNRIR
-251 AKNGERVAMDV
+251 VKNGARSAIDV

-268 IDLSDSIE
+268 IDLGESIE
-276 VQGNLEQPIREFDLD
+276 IQGSLERPILEFDL
-291 QLLQLAMEKR
+291 QPLIQVGLEKR
-301 PELHQLQFTES
+301 PELHQLQFSEG
-312 AAKKQIDV
+312 AAKKQVDV

-349 WNLGFALNV
+349 WNLGVALNF

-381 LGKQQMTDVIEL
+381 LGKQQMTNTIEL
-393 EVRSAYLNLLEAKTL
+393 EIRSAYLNLLESKTL

-425 ANLRYENGMTTSVE
+425 ANLRYENGMITSVE

-470 AIGQKTPTSNY
+470 AIGEKIPMDN
-481 SRHKK
+481 RK

>member
-1 MEDRPSRFT
+1 MGERPSRFT
-10 HHVSHNVSRLP
+10 FHVSRIT
-21 QQHTIIGIL
+21 QQHFFIGISVL
-30 ILLLL
+30 ILLLTG
-35 SANTVSAQE
+35 TVSAQKSK
-44 LTTLTLEDSI
+44 TLTLEDSI

-78 RAAHAGL
+78 RTAHAGL

-117 GGEMSPFSGMG
+117 GGEMSPLSGTG
-128 DDTEAIIELEFG
+128 ADTETIIELEFG

-163 NYQGAKLSLEA
+163 NYQSAKLSLEA

-203 VKVSEQT
+203 VQVSEQT

-268 IDLSDSIE
+268 VDLSDSIE
-276 VQGNLEQPIREFDLD
+276 VQGNLEQRILEFDLA
-291 QLLQLAMEKR
+291 QLIQLAMEKR
-301 PELHQLQFTES
+301 PELHQFQFSED
-312 AAKKQIDV
+312 AAKKQVDV

-381 LGKQQMTDVIEL
+381 LGKQQMTDAIEL

-425 ANLRYENGMTTSVE
+425 ANLRYENGMITSVE

-470 AIGQKTPTSNY
+470 AIGQKIPIDN
-481 SRHKK
+481 

>member
-10 HHVSHNVSRLP
+10 FHVSRMLQRHFF
-21 QQHTIIGIL
+21 IGIS
-30 ILLLL
+30 ISLLLL
-35 SANTVSAQE
+35 LPTGTISAQAPK
-44 LTTLTLEDSI
+44 TLTLEDSI

-85 LPNVSLN
+85 LPNVALN

-104 VLETTGAFGPPGA
+104 VLETSGAFGPPGA
-117 GGEMSPFSGMG
+117 GGAMPPVSNIS
-128 DDTEAIIELEFG
+128 DNTETIIELEFG

-163 NYQGAKLSLEA
+163 NYQSAKLNLAA

-183 NQLVLD
+183 NQLVFD

-197 LLSLEF
+197 LLSNEF
-203 VKVSEQT
+203 VEVSEQA

-240 LLANAR
+240 LLANAK

-251 AKNGERVAMDV
+251 AKNGARVAMNV

-268 IDLSDSIE
+268 IDLGDSIE
-276 VQGNLEQPIREFDLD
+276 VQGNLEQPILELDLEPLI
-291 QLLQLAMEKR
+291 QQAMEKR
-301 PELHQLQFTES
+301 PELHQLQFTEG
-312 AAKKQIDV
+312 AAKKQVDV
-320 AKTRSRP
+320 AKTRNRP

-335 QLDHNERLEEMNRI
+335 QLDHNDRLEEMNRI

-381 LGKQQMTDVIEL
+381 LGKQQMTDAIEL

-408 IDVQRET
+408 INVQKET

-425 ANLRYENGMTTSVE
+425 ANLRYENGMITSVE

-470 AIGQKTPTSNY
+470 AIGQKTPNATP
-481 SRHKK
+481 

>member
-1 MEDRPSRFT
+1 MEERSSRFT
-10 HHVSHNVSRLP
+10 FHISQMPL
-21 QQHTIIGIL
+21 QHFFIGISL
-30 ILLLL
+30 LLLL
-35 SANTVSAQE
+35 STCTVSAQASR
-44 LTTLTLEDSI
+44 TLTLEDSL
-54 QIARQTNLS
+54 QIARQTNLQ

-78 RAAHAGL
+78 RTAQAGL

-117 GGEMSPFSGMG
+117 GGEMAPLSAMG
-128 DDTEAIIELEFG
+128 DDSETIIELEFG

-163 NYQGAKLSLEA
+163 NYQSAKLSLAA

-189 VSEAFYRV
+189 VSEAFYRI

-203 VKVSEQT
+203 VNVSEQT
-210 VELVEKQLKIA
+210 VELVEQQLKIA

-251 AKNGERVAMDV
+251 AKNGERVAMDF

-268 IDLSDSIE
+268 IDLGESIA
-276 VQGNLEQPIREFDLD
+276 VQGNLEQPILEFDLE
-291 QLLQLAMEKR
+291 QLIEFAMEKR
-301 PELHQLQFTES
+301 PELHQLQLTEG
-312 AAKKQIDV
+312 AAKKQVDV

-327 ALSFFSNY
+327 ALSFFTNY
-335 QLDHNERLEEMNRI
+335 QLDHNERLEAMNRI

-381 LGKQQMTDVIEL
+381 LGKQQMIDAIEL

-425 ANLRYENGMTTSVE
+425 ANLRYENGMITSVE

-470 AIGQKTPTSNY
+470 AIGQKIPIGN
-481 SRHKK
+481 

>member
-1 MEDRPSRFT
+1 MEKRPSRFT
-10 HHVSHNVSRLP
+10 FHVSRMA
-21 QQHTIIGIL
+21 QQHFSIGIS

-35 SANTVSAQE
+35 STCTVSAQE
-44 LTTLTLEDSI
+44 SKTLTLKDSL

-92 SSYRYAGALPKS
+92 SNYRYAKDLPKS
-104 VLETTGAFGPPGA
+104 VLEASGAFGPPGA
-117 GGEMSPFSGMG
+117 GGGLPSPADADS
-128 DDTEAIIELEFG
+128 DSESIIELEFG
-140 AHHNFQADL
+140 AHHNFQAEV

-163 NYQGAKLSLEA
+163 NYQSAKLNLEA

-189 VSEAFYRV
+189 VSETFYRV
-197 LLSLEF
+197 LLSFEF

-210 VELVEKQLKIA
+210 VQLVEKQLKIA

-240 LLANAR
+240 LLANAK

-251 AKNGERVAMDV
+251 AKNGERVAMAV

-276 VQGNLEQPIREFDLD
+276 VQGSLEQPILEFDLEPLI
-291 QLLQLAMEKR
+291 QQAMEKR
-301 PELHQLQFTES
+301 PELHQLQFTEG
-312 AAKKQIDV
+312 AAKKQVDV
-320 AKTRSRP
+320 AKARNRP
-327 ALSFFSNY
+327 ALSFFTNY
-335 QLDHNERLEEMNRI
+335 QFDHNERLVEMNRI

-381 LGKQQMTDVIEL
+381 LGKQQVTDAIEL

-425 ANLRYENGMTTSVE
+425 ANLRYENGMITSVE

-470 AIGQKTPTSNY
+470 AIGQKIPIDN
-481 SRHKK
+481 